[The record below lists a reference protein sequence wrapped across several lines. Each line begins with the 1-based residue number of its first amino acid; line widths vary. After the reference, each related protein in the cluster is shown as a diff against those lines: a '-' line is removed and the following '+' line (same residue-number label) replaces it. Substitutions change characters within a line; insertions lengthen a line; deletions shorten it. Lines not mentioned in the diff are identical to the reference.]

1 MTKHIAAPTPATPA
15 TISTAQLES
24 LSNLGERRLRQLAQE
39 GKLPQPTGGH
49 WPMIL
54 TIKRLFAVYQES
66 GPELAK
72 EKLLKMAAQRKLA
85 ELEVARVTGLFVPR
99 AEIGPILRNLSL
111 NQRACLQ
118 NILENEMPAKL
129 SGLDAI
135 TIRARMVETT
145 DKICG
150 MFQTCTRQW
159 LDGPPPPPQV

>member
-1 MTKHIAAPTPATPA
+1 MTKHIEPKAAAPANITTK
-15 TISTAQLES
+15 QLES

-39 GKLPQPTGGH
+39 GKLPSPVGGN
-49 WPMIL
+49 WPMIE
-54 TIKRLFAVYQES
+54 TIRRLFHLYQES
-66 GPELAK
+66 GPEMSR

-99 AEIGPILRNLSL
+99 AEISPILRNLSL

-129 SGLDAI
+129 AGLDPI

-145 DKICG
+145 NTICD
-150 MFQTCTRQW
+150 MFNTNTRVW
-159 LDGPPPPPQV
+159 VDGPPAPPQV